1 MSPDLRLSP
10 CGADCFSRMG
20 GPWKPTASTGT
31 APFTCMKLSPA
42 ILVLRM
48 MKNMKSTI
56 LPYFGHIGVG
66 DADTGWVFNTHLG
79 WSLKRMLWQICS
91 KGESIWMNPLNFER
105 KQKNKQFSWS
115 SKILYRATKISTM
128 SRSLAV
134 SCEVAWSAG
143 WCWCGALRWPRG
155 HRTTPRHPT
164 TISQPSGGFN
174 RLQQM
179 KNIPVPPL
187 ITNSGTYFI

>member
-79 WSLKRMLWQICS
+79 
-91 KGESIWMNPLNFER
+91 
-105 KQKNKQFSWS
+105 
-115 SKILYRATKISTM
+115 
-128 SRSLAV
+128 
-134 SCEVAWSAG
+134 
-143 WCWCGALRWPRG
+143 
-155 HRTTPRHPT
+155 
-164 TISQPSGGFN
+164 
-174 RLQQM
+174 
-179 KNIPVPPL
+179 
-187 ITNSGTYFI
+187 